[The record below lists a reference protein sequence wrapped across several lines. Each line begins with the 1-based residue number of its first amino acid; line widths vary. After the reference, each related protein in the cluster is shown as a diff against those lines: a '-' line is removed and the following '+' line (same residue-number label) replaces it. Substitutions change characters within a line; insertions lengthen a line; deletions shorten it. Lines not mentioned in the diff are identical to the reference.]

1 MKRTFRRG
9 GVHPTQD
16 KLTAGK
22 PIADMELPLEAIVT
36 FSQHIGAI
44 AKCDLKKGDHVRR
57 GDIVAHATGA
67 VSANVHSPITGTVV
81 KIDKWKTAFGY
92 PADTVTIRATGEE
105 HAADMTALNNESATR
120 SDKEVDALSP
130 DAIKDIIVQSG
141 IVGLGG
147 ATFPTKVKL
156 SPPPGCK
163 AELLIINGAECEP
176 YLTCD
181 HALMLEH
188 PDEIV
193 RGTQLLCRAA
203 GVARAAIAIEDNK
216 PDAIEA
222 MTRAAVSYPDI
233 EIVTLKTKYPQG
245 GEKQLIEA
253 VMHREVPAGGLPI
266 ATGAIVQ
273 NVATAYA
280 VYRAVYNGMPLIDRV
295 ITVTGPSVK
304 RPGNY
309 RVAIGTPLAD
319 LVRLAGGVPAD
330 TGKIVLG
337 GPMMGRSV
345 VSLDAPT
352 VKGIS
357 GVLML
362 PEQQATRR
370 ATQPCIRCGSC
381 VEACPMGLEPYL
393 ISTLSRQHRWEE
405 AEAESV
411 TSCIECGSC
420 SYCCPSSR
428 PLLDYIRL
436 GKSTVTGMIRARA
449 AKKP

>member
-1 MKRTFRRG
+1 MKSTFRRG
-9 GVHPTQD
+9 GVHPPQD

-22 PIADMELPLEAIVT
+22 PIIDMELPMEAIVT

-92 PADTVTIRATGEE
+92 PADTVTIRATEEE
-105 HAADMTALNNESATR
+105 HVADMMASNNESATR
-120 SDKEVDALSP
+120 SDKEVDAIST
-130 DAIKDIIVQSG
+130 DAIKDIIAQSG

-156 SPPPGCK
+156 SPPPGCN

-188 PDEIV
+188 PDAII
-193 RGTQLLCRAA
+193 RGTRLLYRAA
-203 GVARAAIAIEDNK
+203 GVGRAAIAIEDNK
-216 PDAIEA
+216 PDAIAA
-222 MTRAAVSYPDI
+222 MTRAALPYPEI

-245 GEKQLIEA
+245 GEKQLIDA
-253 VMHREVPAGGLPI
+253 VIHREVPTGALPI

-280 VYRAVYNGMPLIDRV
+280 VYRAVYDDMPLIDRV
-295 ITVTGPSVK
+295 VTVTGPSVK

-319 LVRLAGGVPAD
+319 LIALAGGVPAD

-362 PEQQATRR
+362 PESQATRR
-370 ATQPCIRCGSC
+370 PPEPCIRCGSC

-436 GKSTVTGMIRARA
+436 GKTTVMGMIRARA

>member
-1 MKRTFRRG
+1 MKSTFRRG
-9 GVHPTQD
+9 GVHPPQD

-22 PIADMELPLEAIVT
+22 PIIDMELPMEAIVT

-67 VSANVHSPITGTVV
+67 VSANVHTPITGTVV

-92 PADTVTIRATGEE
+92 PADTVTIRATEEE
-105 HAADMTALNNESATR
+105 HVADMMASNNESATR
-120 SDKEVDALSP
+120 SDKEVDALST
-130 DAIKDIIVQSG
+130 DAIKDIIAQSG

-181 HALMLEH
+181 HALMIEH
-188 PDEIV
+188 ADEII
-193 RGTQLLCRAA
+193 RGTRLLCRAA
-203 GVARAAIAIEDNK
+203 GVDRAAIAIEDNK

-222 MTRAAVSYPDI
+222 MTRAAGQYPDI
-233 EIVTLKTKYPQG
+233 KIVTLKTKYPQG
-245 GEKQLIEA
+245 GEKQLIDA
-253 VMHREVPAGGLPI
+253 VMHREVPTGALPI

-280 VYRAVYNGMPLIDRV
+280 VYRAVYNVMPLIDRV
-295 ITVTGPSVK
+295 VTVTGPSVK

-319 LVRLAGGVPAD
+319 LVRLAGGVPSD

-362 PEQQATRR
+362 PEPQATRR
-370 ATQPCIRCGSC
+370 AMQPCIRCGSC

-393 ISTLSRQHRWEE
+393 ISTLSRQHRWED
-405 AEAESV
+405 AETESV

-436 GKSTVTGMIRARA
+436 GKTTVMGIIRARA